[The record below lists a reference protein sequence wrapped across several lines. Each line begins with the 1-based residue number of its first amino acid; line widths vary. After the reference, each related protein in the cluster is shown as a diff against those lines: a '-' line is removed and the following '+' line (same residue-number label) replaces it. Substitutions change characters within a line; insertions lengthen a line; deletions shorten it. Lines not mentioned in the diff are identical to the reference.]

1 MDWPAITR
9 VGHEVHQRV
18 QQGAVVDHAWYKD
31 GLMVDIGTEYDWKTV
46 YKADLTFDDDL
57 TFVSRDLQSN
67 RGVGSARSFVYL
79 SERWGL
85 QYKAAQA

>member
-1 MDWPAITR
+1 MQSLGASMTVYPQYAIGSMSKGGRRRSKTFL
-9 VGHEVHQRV
+9 
-18 QQGAVVDHAWYKD
+18 WYKD
-31 GLMVDIGTEYDWKTV
+31 GLMMVVG
-46 YKADLTFDDDL
+46 LTFDDDL

>member
-1 MDWPAITR
+1 MMCTSVYSTEPFWT
-9 VGHEVHQRV
+9 
-18 QQGAVVDHAWYKD
+18 KD
-31 GLMVDIGTEYDWKTV
+31 GLMMDIHTEYDWKRL
-46 YKADLTFDDDL
+46 YNADLTFDDDL